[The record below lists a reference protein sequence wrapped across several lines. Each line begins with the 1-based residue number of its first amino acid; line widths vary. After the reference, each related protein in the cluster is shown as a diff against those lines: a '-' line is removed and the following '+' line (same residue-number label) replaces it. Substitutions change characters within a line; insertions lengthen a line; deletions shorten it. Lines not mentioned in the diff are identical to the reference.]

1 MHKLNA
7 DVGDDDSGRAFVG
20 CVDDKTCLCMHT
32 AADCIC
38 VCGGS
43 YSYHMQ
49 IKCKFLQSEVTA

>member
-7 DVGDDDSGRAFVG
+7 DVGYDDSGRAFVG

-32 AADCIC
+32 AADCIR

-49 IKCKFLQSEVTA
+49 ISAE